1 MNHSLL
7 LHTAVPSLL
16 AAMDALTLE
25 PDFQIFFKK
34 AAAAVRNLLG
44 ADGTALI
51 LLDEETQTFEYKLFE
66 GEQQHLL
73 SVFKGFRF
81 SAATGI
87 SGRVLT
93 SKTSIFTR
101 DYPTAPDAMPQL
113 VDAGLQSN
121 LVIPLISSDKVFGVL
136 ASSWFAHTQSV
147 ADISPQLLTLA
158 ERIASQ
164 IAVACHREKLE
175 SQLRALATV
184 DPLTKLLNRRGILNC
199 LDDSLEKLHRYNRS
213 FVLFFID
220 IDGLKSAND
229 HWGHETGD
237 ILLRDVAQRLS
248 DVVRKGDQI
257 GRLGGDEFL
266 IVAECDESHIDILA
280 NRFLQAL
287 RVPFGVGRKRGRLS
301 GSIGIVLAPQ
311 DGVDEINLLRKA
323 DAAMYIAKSQGG
335 DKFQR
340 ASVKTEQPQDRLISV
355 VDVEGAL
362 DRNELQLWY
371 QPICQLH
378 DLSVVGFEALL
389 RWCKPDGEVVSAGPI
404 IQAFETA
411 RGDLEF
417 RLGNWVL
424 REAARQMQLWNKNSL
439 NPDIH
444 INISPRHFLHPSFL
458 LELQNLCEQQ
468 QGFGESLIIE
478 ITETAMLEDLERA
491 KRIMLRCRDLGA
503 RMAVDDFGTGYA
515 SLTYIKRLPLDI
527 IKIDRSFVADLPGN
541 KVDWDITKGIV
552 SIAHAL
558 GLAVVAEG
566 AEEFEQIGSLREL
579 GCDQVQGYFIHRP
592 MPFTDADNWLQH
604 QQQRLSSRAYNLHNN
619 PPTAINN
626 FLPRTGSHKR
636 TKAAANEE
644 LMQDSAQSQLAAALF
659 VSQGCL
665 PQEFFDPR
673 FTLSPKSNSRSA

>member
-1 MNHSLL
+1 MKSSLL
-7 LHTAVPSLL
+7 LDTAVPSLL

-34 AAAAVRNLLG
+34 AAAAVRTLLG

-73 SVFKGFRF
+73 NAFKGFRF
-81 SAATGI
+81 SSKTGT

-101 DYPTAPDAMPQL
+101 NYPGAPDAMGQL

-121 LVIPLISSDKVFGVL
+121 LVIPLISSDKVLGVL
-136 ASSWFAHTQSV
+136 ASSWFSHTGSV
-147 ADISPQLLTLA
+147 ANVSPQLLTLA

-175 SQLRALATV
+175 AQLRSLATI
-184 DPLTKLLNRRGILNC
+184 DPLTKLLNRRGILDC
-199 LDDSLEKLHRYNRS
+199 VDSSLEKLKRYNRS
-213 FVLFFID
+213 FALFFID
-220 IDGLKSAND
+220 VDGLKSAND

-237 ILLRDVAQRLS
+237 ILLRDVAQRLA
-248 DVVRKGDQI
+248 DVVRKGDQV

-280 NRFLQAL
+280 KRFLQAL
-287 RVPFGVGRKRGRLS
+287 RIPYGQGRKRGRLS
-301 GSIGIVLAPQ
+301 GSIGVVLAPQ
-311 DGVDEINLLRKA
+311 DGADEINLLRKA
-323 DAAMYIAKSQGG
+323 DAAMYIAKTQGG
-335 DKFQR
+335 DRIQR
-340 ASVKTEQPQDRLISV
+340 ASRKAEVAQDTQISI

-362 DRNELQLWY
+362 ERNELQLWY
-371 QPICQLH
+371 QPICQLQ

-389 RWCKPDGEVVSAGPI
+389 RWCKPDGEVISAGPI

-424 REAARQMQLWNKNSL
+424 QEAARQMLLWNKNSL
-439 NPDIH
+439 TPDIH

-468 QGFGESLIIE
+468 PGFGEALIIE

-515 SLTYIKRLPLDI
+515 SLTYIKRLPLDM
-527 IKIDRSFVADLPGN
+527 IKIDRSFVADLPNN

-592 MPFTDADNWLQH
+592 MPFTEANEWLQQKTSRVAIREIH
-604 QQQRLSSRAYNLHNN
+604 AASNASARKINAAANDGKELAKDVKDAKENQRGAAS
-619 PPTAINN
+619 AINN
-626 FLPRTGSHKR
+626 NYLSV
-636 TKAAANEE
+636 AARQIQQA
-644 LMQDSAQSQLAAALF
+644 
-659 VSQGCL
+659 
-665 PQEFFDPR
+665 FDPR
-673 FTLSPKSNSRSA
+673 FSIAPRTKNCSSA

>member
-1 MNHSLL
+1 MKSSLL
-7 LHTAVPSLL
+7 LDTAVPSLL

-34 AAAAVRNLLG
+34 AAAAVRTLLG

-51 LLDEETQTFEYKLFE
+51 LLDEESETFEYKLFE

-73 SVFKGFRF
+73 NAFTGFRF
-81 SAATGI
+81 SSKTGT

-101 DYPTAPDAMPQL
+101 NYPGAPDAMGQL
-113 VDAGLQSN
+113 VEAGLQSN
-121 LVIPLISSDKVFGVL
+121 LVIPLISSDKVLGVL
-136 ASSWFAHTQSV
+136 ASSWFAHTGSV
-147 ADISPQLLTLA
+147 ANVSPQLLTLA

-175 SQLRALATV
+175 AQLRSLATV
-184 DPLTKLLNRRGILNC
+184 DPLTKLLNRRGILDCVDN
-199 LDDSLEKLHRYNRS
+199 SLEKLQRYNRS
-213 FVLFFID
+213 FALFFID
-220 IDGLKSAND
+220 VDGLKSAND

-237 ILLRDVAQRLS
+237 ILLRDVAQRLA

-280 NRFLQAL
+280 KRFLQAL
-287 RVPFGVGRKRGRLS
+287 RIPYGKGRKRGRLS

-311 DGVDEINLLRKA
+311 DGADEINLLRKA
-323 DAAMYIAKSQGG
+323 DAAMYIAKTQGG
-335 DKFQR
+335 DRFQR
-340 ASVKTEQPQDRLISV
+340 ASIKTEVAQETQISI

-362 DRNELQLWY
+362 ERNELQLWY
-371 QPICQLH
+371 QPVCQLR
-378 DLSVVGFEALL
+378 DLSIVGFEALL
-389 RWCKPDGEVVSAGPI
+389 RWRKQDGEIITAGPL
-404 IQAFETA
+404 IQAFESG
-411 RGDLEF
+411 RGDLEY

-424 REAARQMQLWNKNSL
+424 REAARQMRLWHSSAFT
-439 NPDIH
+439 PDIH

-458 LELQNLCEQQ
+458 LELQKLCEAH

-503 RMAVDDFGTGYA
+503 RLAVDDFGTGYA
-515 SLTYIKRLPLDI
+515 SLTYIKRLPLDM
-527 IKIDRSFVADLPGN
+527 IKIDRSFVADLPSN

-558 GLAVVAEG
+558 GLTVVAEG

-592 MPFTDADNWLQH
+592 MPFADANEWLKQKTGRTPIH
-604 QQQRLSSRAYNLHNN
+604 GTHSS
-619 PPTAINN
+619 PSP
-626 FLPRTGSHKR
+626 KR
-636 TKAAANEE
+636 DTKIKAAANDGERQY
-644 LMQDSAQSQLAAALF
+644 LLSPHPDSSPISAGMRQMHQA
-659 VSQGCL
+659 
-665 PQEFFDPR
+665 FDPR
-673 FTLSPKSNSRSA
+673 FCITPRGKNCSNA

>member
-1 MNHSLL
+1 MKSSLL
-7 LHTAVPSLL
+7 LDTAVPSLL

-34 AAAAVRNLLG
+34 AAAAVRTLLG

-73 SVFKGFRF
+73 SAFKGFRF
-81 SAATGI
+81 SSTTGT

-101 DYPTAPDAMPQL
+101 NYPGAPDAMGQL
-113 VDAGLQSN
+113 IDAGLQSN

-136 ASSWFAHTQSV
+136 ASSWFSHTGSV
-147 ADISPQLLTLA
+147 ANVSPQLLTLA

-175 SQLRALATV
+175 TQLRELATV

-199 LDDSLEKLHRYNRS
+199 INNNLEKLQRYNRS
-213 FVLFFID
+213 FALFFID
-220 IDGLKSAND
+220 VDGLKSAND

-237 ILLRDVAQRLS
+237 ILLRDVAQRLT

-266 IVAECDESHIDILA
+266 IVAECDESHIEILA
-280 NRFLQAL
+280 KRFLQAL
-287 RVPFGVGRKRGRLS
+287 RIPYGQGRKRGRLS

-311 DGVDEINLLRKA
+311 DGADEINLLRKA

-335 DKFQR
+335 DRFQR
-340 ASVKTEQPQDRLISV
+340 ASIQTEVAPPQISI

-362 DRNELQLWY
+362 ERNELQLWY
-371 QPICQLH
+371 QPICQLN
-378 DLSVVGFEALL
+378 DLSIVGFEALL
-389 RWCKPDGEVVSAGPI
+389 RWCKPDGEVITAGPL
-404 IQAFETA
+404 IQAFESG

-424 REAARQMQLWNKNSL
+424 REAARQMQQWNKNSL
-439 NPDIH
+439 TPDIH

-458 LELQNLCEQQ
+458 LELQNLCAQQ
-468 QGFGESLIIE
+468 PGFGEALIIE

-558 GLAVVAEG
+558 GLTVVAEG
-566 AEEFEQIGSLREL
+566 AEAFEQIGSLREL
-579 GCDQVQGYFIHRP
+579 GCDQVQGYFIHHP
-592 MPFTDADNWLQH
+592 MPFDDANVWLQH
-604 QQQRLSSRAYNLHNN
+604 RPLRPSGHSEKGIRVNGK
-619 PPTAINN
+619 IM
-626 FLPRTGSHKR
+626 R
-636 TKAAANEE
+636 AANEKME
-644 LMQDSAQSQLAAALF
+644 HQSDLATALR
-659 VSQGCL
+659 VQ
-665 PQEFFDPR
+665 QEFIDPR
-673 FTLSPKSNSRSA
+673 FSIAPRAKKPQCQSNRS

>member
-25 PDFQIFFKK
+25 PDFQVFFKK
-34 AAAAVRNLLG
+34 AAAAVRQLLG

-51 LLDEETQTFEYKLFE
+51 LLDEETHTFEYKLFE

-73 SVFKGFRF
+73 NAFKGFRF

-87 SGRVLT
+87 SGRALT

-101 DYPTAPDAMPQL
+101 NYPTAPDAMPQL

-121 LVIPLISSDKVFGVL
+121 LVIPLISSDKVLGVL
-136 ASSWFAHTQSV
+136 ASSWFAHTESV

-164 IAVACHREKLE
+164 IAVACHREQLE
-175 SQLRALATV
+175 AQLRSLVTI
-184 DPLTKLLNRRGILNC
+184 DPLTKLLNRRGILDC
-199 LDDSLEKLHRYNRS
+199 LDNSLEKLHRYNRN
-213 FVLFFID
+213 FALFFID
-220 IDGLKSAND
+220 VDGLKSAND

-237 ILLRDVAQRLS
+237 LLLRDVAQRLA
-248 DVVRKGDQI
+248 DVMRKGDQI

-266 IVAECDESHIDILA
+266 IIAECNDSHIDTLA
-280 NRFLQAL
+280 KRFLQAL
-287 RVPFGVGRKRGRLS
+287 RVPYGCGRKRGRLS

-323 DAAMYIAKSQGG
+323 DAAMYIAKSEGG
-335 DKFQR
+335 DRFQR
-340 ASVKTEQPQDRLISV
+340 ASVNAELPQTHISI
-355 VDVEGAL
+355 VDVESAL
-362 DRNELQLWY
+362 ERNELQLWY
-371 QPICQLH
+371 QPICELS

-389 RWCKPDGEVVSAGPI
+389 RWCKPDGDIISAGPI
-404 IQAFETA
+404 IQAFESA

-439 NPDIH
+439 TPDIH

-458 LELQNLCEQQ
+458 LELQKLCEQQ
-468 QGFGESLIIE
+468 QGFGQSLIIE

-515 SLTYIKRLPLDI
+515 SLTYIKRLPLDM

-541 KVDWDITKGIV
+541 KVDWDISKGIV

-558 GLAVVAEG
+558 GLTVVAEG
-566 AEEFEQIGSLREL
+566 AEIFEQIGSLREL

-592 MPFTDADNWLQH
+592 MPFIDANTWLQH
-604 QQQRLSSRAYNLHNN
+604 KALRTRHNN
-619 PPTAINN
+619 TFASTPQTNRP
-626 FLPRTGSHKR
+626 
-636 TKAAANEE
+636 AANEGK
-644 LMQDSAQSQLAAALF
+644 MHNAQLATTAGA
-659 VSQGCL
+659 QRE
-665 PQEFFDPR
+665 PTPR
-673 FTLSPKSNSRSA
+673 FTFKPFYNGK

>member
-1 MNHSLL
+1 MNNSLL
-7 LHTAVPSLL
+7 IHTAVPSLL
-16 AAMDALTLE
+16 ATMDALTLE

-34 AAAAVRNLLG
+34 AAAAVRALLG

-51 LLDEETQTFEYKLFE
+51 LLDDDNQTFEYKLFE

-73 SVFKGFRF
+73 NGFKGLRF
-81 SAATGI
+81 SATTGI

-101 DYPTAPDAMPQL
+101 DYPNAPDAMEQL
-113 VDAGLQSN
+113 IDAGLQSN
-121 LVIPLISSDKVFGVL
+121 LVIPLISSDKVLGVL
-136 ASSWFAHTQSV
+136 ASSWFAHTNSV

-175 SQLRALATV
+175 AQLRALATI
-184 DPLTKLLNRRGILNC
+184 DPLTKLLNRRGILQC
-199 LDDSLEKLHRYNRS
+199 VDDSLEKLHRYNRP
-213 FVLFFID
+213 FALFFID
-220 IDGLKSAND
+220 VDGLKSAND

-237 ILLRDVAQRLS
+237 VLLRDVAQRLS
-248 DVVRKGDQI
+248 DVVRKGDQL

-266 IVAECDESHIDILA
+266 IIAECDASHIDILA

-287 RVPFGVGRKRGRLS
+287 RIPYGTGRKRGRLS
-301 GSIGIVLAPQ
+301 GSIGVVLAPQ

-323 DAAMYIAKSQGG
+323 DAAMYVAKSQGG
-335 DKFQR
+335 DRFQR
-340 ASVKTEQPQDRLISV
+340 ASVKSELPQETQISI

-362 DRNELQLWY
+362 ERNELQLWY
-371 QPICQLH
+371 QPICQLN
-378 DLSVVGFEALL
+378 DLSLVGFEALL
-389 RWCKPDGEVVSAGPI
+389 RWCKPDGEIISAGPL
-404 IQAFETA
+404 IQTFESA

-424 REAARQMQLWNKNSL
+424 REAARQMQLWSKNSL
-439 NPDIH
+439 APDIH

-458 LELQNLCEQQ
+458 AELQTLCEQQ
-468 QGFGESLIIE
+468 QGFGAALIIE

-515 SLTYIKRLPLDI
+515 SLTYIKRLPLDM
-527 IKIDRSFVADLPGN
+527 IKIDRSFVAELPVN
-541 KVDWDITKGIV
+541 KVDWDITQGIV

-566 AEEFEQIGSLREL
+566 AEAFEQIGSLREL

-592 MPFTDADNWLQH
+592 MPFDDANAWLQH
-604 QQQRLSSRAYNLHNN
+604 KSLRATTDQYNAKKVSK
-619 PPTAINN
+619 T
-626 FLPRTGSHKR
+626 
-636 TKAAANEE
+636 TKAIANQEKGN
-644 LMQDSAQSQLAAALF
+644 ALSRLTTAF
-659 VSQGCL
+659 SV
-665 PQEFFDPR
+665 PQEFVDPR
-673 FTLSPKSNSRSA
+673 FSVAQRSKNRSA

>member
-34 AAAAVRNLLG
+34 AAAAVRTLLG
-44 ADGTALI
+44 AGGTALI

-73 SVFKGFRF
+73 NAFKGLRF
-81 SAATGI
+81 SSTTGI

-101 DYPTAPDAMPQL
+101 NYPNAPDAMEQL
-113 VDAGLQSN
+113 VKAGLESN
-121 LVIPLISSDKVFGVL
+121 LVIPLISSDKVLGVL
-136 ASSWFAHTQSV
+136 ASSWFAHTGSV
-147 ADISPQLLTLA
+147 ADVSPQLLTLA

-175 SQLRALATV
+175 AQLRALATI
-184 DPLTKLLNRRGILNC
+184 DPLTKLLNRRGILTC
-199 LDDSLEKLHRYNRS
+199 VDDSLEKLHRYNRP
-213 FVLFFID
+213 FALFFID
-220 IDGLKSAND
+220 VDGLKSAND

-248 DVVRKGDQI
+248 DVVRKGDQV

-266 IVAECDESHIDILA
+266 IVAECTESHIDILA
-280 NRFLQAL
+280 KRFLQAL
-287 RVPFGVGRKRGRLS
+287 RIPYGNGRKRGRLS
-301 GSIGIVLAPQ
+301 GSIGVVLAPQ

-335 DKFQR
+335 DRFQR
-340 ASVKTEQPQDRLISV
+340 ASVKTELPQDTQISI

-362 DRNELQLWY
+362 ERNELQLWY
-371 QPICQLH
+371 QPICQLN

-389 RWCKPDGEVVSAGPI
+389 RWCKPDGEVISAGPL
-404 IQAFETA
+404 IQAFESG

-424 REAARQMQLWNKNSL
+424 REAARQMQFWNKNPTTPL
-439 NPDIH
+439 IH

-458 LELQNLCEQQ
+458 VELQKLCEQQ
-468 QGFGESLIIE
+468 QGFGTALIIE

-515 SLTYIKRLPLDI
+515 SLTYIKRLPLDM

-592 MPFTDADNWLQH
+592 MPFDDANHWLKH
-604 QQQRLSSRAYNLHNN
+604 KPLRAN
-619 PPTAINN
+619 TA
-626 FLPRTGSHKR
+626 HKNTVIAEKI
-636 TKAAANEE
+636 TKAAANQERVNNTH
-644 LMQDSAQSQLAAALF
+644 SQLTTALCI
-659 VSQGCL
+659 Q
-665 PQEFFDPR
+665 QEFFDPR
-673 FTLSPKSNSRSA
+673 FSLAQRNKNRSA

>member
-1 MNHSLL
+1 MKSSLL
-7 LHTAVPSLL
+7 LDTAVPSLL

-34 AAAAVRNLLG
+34 AAAAVRTLLG

-73 SVFKGFRF
+73 NAFKGFRF
-81 SAATGI
+81 SSTTGT

-101 DYPTAPDAMPQL
+101 NYPGAPDAMGQL
-113 VDAGLQSN
+113 VEAGLQSN
-121 LVIPLISSDKVFGVL
+121 LVIPLISSDKVLGVL
-136 ASSWFAHTQSV
+136 ASSWFAHTGSV
-147 ADISPQLLTLA
+147 ANVSPQLLTLA

-175 SQLRALATV
+175 TQLRELATI

-199 LDDSLEKLHRYNRS
+199 INNNLEKLQRYNRS
-213 FVLFFID
+213 FALFFID
-220 IDGLKSAND
+220 VDGLKSAND

-237 ILLRDVAQRLS
+237 VLLRDVAQRLT

-266 IVAECDESHIDILA
+266 IVAECDESHIDILTK
-280 NRFLQAL
+280 RFLQAL
-287 RVPFGVGRKRGRLS
+287 RIPYGQGRKRGRLS
-301 GSIGIVLAPQ
+301 GSIGVVLAPQ
-311 DGVDEINLLRKA
+311 DGTDEINLLRKA
-323 DAAMYIAKSQGG
+323 DAAMYLAKSQGG
-335 DKFQR
+335 DRFQR
-340 ASVKTEQPQDRLISV
+340 ASIKTEVTQPQISI

-362 DRNELQLWY
+362 ERSELQLWY
-371 QPICQLH
+371 QPICKLN
-378 DLSVVGFEALL
+378 DLAVVGFEALL
-389 RWCKPDGEVVSAGPI
+389 RWCKPDGEVITAGPL
-404 IQAFETA
+404 IQAFESG

-424 REAARQMQLWNKNSL
+424 REAARQMQQWNRNSL
-439 NPDIH
+439 TPDIH

-458 LELQNLCEQQ
+458 LELQTLCAQQ
-468 QGFGESLIIE
+468 PGFGEALIIE

-527 IKIDRSFVADLPGN
+527 IKIDRSFVADLPVN

-558 GLAVVAEG
+558 GLTVVAEG
-566 AEEFEQIGSLREL
+566 AEAFEQIGSLREL
-579 GCDQVQGYFIHRP
+579 GCDQVQGYFIHHP
-592 MPFTDADNWLQH
+592 MPFDDANAWLQH
-604 QQQRLSSRAYNLHNN
+604 KPLRASERSEKGIRMNSK
-619 PPTAINN
+619 IM
-626 FLPRTGSHKR
+626 R
-636 TKAAANEE
+636 AAANEKME
-644 LMQDSAQSQLAAALF
+644 HQSQAATAL
-659 VSQGCL
+659 CL
-665 PQEFFDPR
+665 QQEFFDPR
-673 FTLSPKSNSRSA
+673 FSIAPRIKKPRCQSHHS

>member
-1 MNHSLL
+1 MKNSLL
-7 LHTAVPSLL
+7 LDTAVPSLL

-34 AAAAVRNLLG
+34 AAAAVRTLLG

-51 LLDEETQTFEYKLFE
+51 LLDEETQMFEYKLFE

-73 SVFKGFRF
+73 NSFTGFRF
-81 SAATGI
+81 SSKTGT

-101 DYPTAPDAMPQL
+101 NYPGAPDAMGQL

-136 ASSWFAHTQSV
+136 ASSWFAHTGSV
-147 ADISPQLLTLA
+147 ANVSPQLLTLA

-175 SQLRALATV
+175 TQLRSLATI

-199 LDDSLEKLHRYNRS
+199 VDSCLEKLQRYNRS
-213 FVLFFID
+213 FALFFID
-220 IDGLKSAND
+220 VDGLKSAND

-237 ILLRDVAQRLS
+237 VLLRDVAQRLS
-248 DVVRKGDQI
+248 DVVRKGDQV

-280 NRFLQAL
+280 KRFLQAL
-287 RVPFGVGRKRGRLS
+287 RIPYGKGRKRGRLS

-323 DAAMYIAKSQGG
+323 DAAMYIAKTQGG
-335 DKFQR
+335 DRFQR
-340 ASVKTEQPQDRLISV
+340 ASIKTEVAQDTQISI

-362 DRNELQLWY
+362 ERNELQLWY
-371 QPICQLH
+371 QPICQLQ

-389 RWCKPDGEVVSAGPI
+389 RWRKQDGEIITAGPL
-404 IQAFETA
+404 IQAFESG
-411 RGDLEF
+411 RGDLKY

-424 REAARQMQLWNKNSL
+424 REAARQLRLWDNNAFT
-439 NPDIH
+439 PDIH

-458 LELQNLCEQQ
+458 IELQNLCEQQ
-468 QGFGESLIIE
+468 KGFGEALIIE

-515 SLTYIKRLPLDI
+515 SLTYIKRLPLDM
-527 IKIDRSFVADLPGN
+527 IKIDRSFVADLPNN

-579 GCDQVQGYFIHRP
+579 GCDQVQGYFIHKP
-592 MPFTDADNWLQH
+592 MPFSEANEWLQH
-604 QQQRLSSRAYNLHNN
+604 NPSRIPLRGIHTQASRAGKK
-619 PPTAINN
+619 I
-626 FLPRTGSHKR
+626 S
-636 TKAAANEE
+636 AAANDA
-644 LMQDSAQSQLAAALF
+644 LPSYPATAKFNSSNLCAATR
-659 VSQGCL
+659 QMR
-665 PQEFFDPR
+665 QTFDPR
-673 FTLSPKSNSRSA
+673 FSLTPRGKNRSSA

>member
-34 AAAAVRNLLG
+34 AAAAVRTLLG

-73 SVFKGFRF
+73 NAFKGLRF
-81 SAATGI
+81 SSTAGI

-101 DYPTAPDAMPQL
+101 NYPNAPDAMAQL

-121 LVIPLISSDKVFGVL
+121 LVIPLISSDKVLGVL
-136 ASSWFAHTQSV
+136 ASSWFSHTDSV
-147 ADISPQLLTLA
+147 ADVSPQLLTLA

-175 SQLRALATV
+175 AQLRALATI
-184 DPLTKLLNRRGILNC
+184 DPLTKLLNRRGILTC
-199 LDDSLEKLHRYNRS
+199 VDDSLEKLHRYNRP
-213 FVLFFID
+213 FALFFID
-220 IDGLKSAND
+220 VDGLKSAND

-237 ILLRDVAQRLS
+237 VLLRDVAQRLS
-248 DVVRKGDQI
+248 DVVRKGDQV

-266 IVAECDESHIDILA
+266 IVAECTESHIDILA
-280 NRFLQAL
+280 KRFLQAL
-287 RVPFGVGRKRGRLS
+287 RIPYGNGRKRGRLS
-301 GSIGIVLAPQ
+301 GSIGVVLAPQ

-335 DKFQR
+335 DRFQR
-340 ASVKTEQPQDRLISV
+340 ASVKTELPQDTQISI

-362 DRNELQLWY
+362 ERNELQLWY
-371 QPICQLH
+371 QPICQLQ

-389 RWCKPDGEVVSAGPI
+389 RWCKPDGEVISAGPL
-404 IQAFETA
+404 IQAFESG

-424 REAARQMQLWNKNSL
+424 REAARQMQLWNKNSIT
-439 NPDIH
+439 PDIH

-458 LELQNLCEQQ
+458 VELQKLCEQQ
-468 QGFGESLIIE
+468 QGFGTALIIE

-515 SLTYIKRLPLDI
+515 SLTYIKRLPLDM

-592 MPFTDADNWLQH
+592 MPFDDANHWLKH
-604 QQQRLSSRAYNLHNN
+604 KPLRAN
-619 PPTAINN
+619 TA
-626 FLPRTGSHKR
+626 HKNTVIAEKI
-636 TKAAANEE
+636 TKAAANQERVNNTH
-644 LMQDSAQSQLAAALF
+644 SQLTTALCI
-659 VSQGCL
+659 Q
-665 PQEFFDPR
+665 QEFFDPR
-673 FTLSPKSNSRSA
+673 FSLAQRNKNRSA

>member
-73 SVFKGFRF
+73 NAFKGFRF

-113 VDAGLQSN
+113 VEAGLQSN

-175 SQLRALATV
+175 TQLRELATI

-213 FVLFFID
+213 FALFFID

-237 ILLRDVAQRLS
+237 VLLRDVAQRLS

-257 GRLGGDEFL
+257 GRMGGDEFL

-287 RVPFGVGRKRGRLS
+287 RVPYGVGRKRGRLS
-301 GSIGIVLAPQ
+301 GSIGVVLAPQ

-378 DLSVVGFEALL
+378 DLSVIGFEALL

-424 REAARQMQLWNKNSL
+424 REAARQMLLWNKNSL
-439 NPDIH
+439 TPDIH

-592 MPFTDADNWLQH
+592 MPFTDADNWLQ
-604 QQQRLSSRAYNLHNN
+604 QQRIQSRAPNQ
-619 PPTAINN
+619 PTTINN
-626 FLPRTGSHKR
+626 FSARTGKKI
-636 TKAAANEE
+636 KAAANEE
-644 LMQDSAQSQLAAALF
+644 SMQHSAQSYLATALCS
-659 VSQGCL
+659 SQ
-665 PQEFFDPR
+665 ERFDSR
-673 FTLSPKSNSRSA
+673 FTLSPQMSPRITANQRHPR

>member
-1 MNHSLL
+1 MKNSLL

-73 SVFKGFRF
+73 NAFKGFRF
-81 SAATGI
+81 SSTTGI

-101 DYPTAPDAMPQL
+101 NYPSAPDAMAQL

-121 LVIPLISSDKVFGVL
+121 LVIPLISSDKVLGVL
-136 ASSWFAHTQSV
+136 ASSWFAHTESV
-147 ADISPQLLTLA
+147 ADVSPQLLTLA

-175 SQLRALATV
+175 AQLRALATI

-199 LDDSLEKLHRYNRS
+199 VDDSLEKLHRYNRP
-213 FVLFFID
+213 FALFFID
-220 IDGLKSAND
+220 VDGLKSAND

-237 ILLRDVAQRLS
+237 VLLRDLAQRLS

-266 IVAECDESHIDILA
+266 IVAECDESYIDTLTQ
-280 NRFLQAL
+280 RFLQAL
-287 RVPFGVGRKRGRLS
+287 RVPYGKGRKRGRLS
-301 GSIGIVLAPQ
+301 GSIGVVLAPQ

-335 DKFQR
+335 DRFQR
-340 ASVKTEQPQDRLISV
+340 ASVKAEESQQRLISV

-362 DRNELQLWY
+362 ERNELQLWY
-371 QPICQLH
+371 QPICQLQ

-389 RWCKPDGEVVSAGPI
+389 RWCKPDGEVITAGPL
-404 IQAFETA
+404 IQAFESG

-424 REAARQMQLWNKNSL
+424 REAARQMKLWNKNSL
-439 NPDIH
+439 TPDIH

-458 LELQNLCEQQ
+458 VELQALCEQQ
-468 QGFGESLIIE
+468 QGFGEALIIE

-515 SLTYIKRLPLDI
+515 SLTYIKRLPLDM

-566 AEEFEQIGSLREL
+566 AEEFEQIGCLREL

-592 MPFTDADNWLQH
+592 MPFNDANDWLQH
-604 QQQRLSSRAYNLHNN
+604 KPLCV
-619 PPTAINN
+619 PT
-626 FLPRTGSHKR
+626 RGMTSHTS
-636 TKAAANEE
+636 TKNSAAEKIKAVANDGIPQDAEPNH
-644 LMQDSAQSQLAAALF
+644 LTTALCMQ
-659 VSQGCL
+659 
-665 PQEFFDPR
+665 QEFLDPR
-673 FTLSPKSNSRSA
+673 FSLAPRDKSRSA

>member
-1 MNHSLL
+1 MKNSLL

-34 AAAAVRNLLG
+34 AAAAVRTLLG

-73 SVFKGFRF
+73 NAFKGFRF
-81 SAATGI
+81 SSTTGI

-101 DYPTAPDAMPQL
+101 NYPTAPDAMEQL
-113 VDAGLQSN
+113 VEAGLQSN
-121 LVIPLISSDKVFGVL
+121 LVIPLISSDKVLGVL
-136 ASSWFAHTQSV
+136 ASSWFAHTESV

-175 SQLRALATV
+175 AQLRSLAV
-184 DPLTKLLNRRGILNC
+184 IDPLTKLLNRRGILNC
-199 LDDSLEKLHRYNRS
+199 VDDSLEKLHRYNRP
-213 FVLFFID
+213 FALFFID
-220 IDGLKSAND
+220 VDGLKSAND

-266 IVAECDESHIDILA
+266 IVAECDESHIDTLA
-280 NRFLQAL
+280 KRFLQAL
-287 RVPFGVGRKRGRLS
+287 RVPYGKGRKRGRLS
-301 GSIGIVLAPQ
+301 GSIGVVLAPQ

-335 DKFQR
+335 DRFQR
-340 ASVKTEQPQDRLISV
+340 ASVKAEEPQNRLISV

-362 DRNELQLWY
+362 ERNELQLWY
-371 QPICQLH
+371 QPICQLQ

-389 RWCKPDGEVVSAGPI
+389 RWCKPDGEVISAGPL
-404 IQAFETA
+404 IQAFESG

-424 REAARQMQLWNKNSL
+424 REAARQMRLWNKNSL
-439 NPDIH
+439 TPDIH

-458 LELQNLCEQQ
+458 VELQNLCEQH

-592 MPFTDADNWLQH
+592 MPFSDANDWLQH
-604 QQQRLSSRAYNLHNN
+604 KPLRV
-619 PPTAINN
+619 PTRGMLTHTATKNTSAEKI
-626 FLPRTGSHKR
+626 
-636 TKAAANEE
+636 KAAANDE
-644 LMQDSAQSQLAAALF
+644 LTQQCVKPNLATALYL
-659 VSQGCL
+659 Q
-665 PQEFFDPR
+665 QEFIDPR
-673 FTLSPKSNSRSA
+673 FSITPRNKSRSA

>member
-1 MNHSLL
+1 MKNSLL

-73 SVFKGFRF
+73 NAFKGFRF
-81 SAATGI
+81 SSTTGI

-101 DYPTAPDAMPQL
+101 NYPSAPDAMAQL

-121 LVIPLISSDKVFGVL
+121 LVIPLISSDKVLGVL
-136 ASSWFAHTQSV
+136 ASSWFAHTESV

-175 SQLRALATV
+175 AQLRALATV

-199 LDDSLEKLHRYNRS
+199 VDDSLEKLHRYNRP
-213 FVLFFID
+213 FALFFID
-220 IDGLKSAND
+220 VDGLKSAND

-237 ILLRDVAQRLS
+237 VLLRDVAQRLS

-266 IVAECDESHIDILA
+266 IVAECDESHIDTLA
-280 NRFLQAL
+280 KRFLQAL
-287 RVPFGVGRKRGRLS
+287 RVPYGKGRKRGRLS
-301 GSIGIVLAPQ
+301 GSIGVVLAPQ

-335 DKFQR
+335 DRFQR
-340 ASVKTEQPQDRLISV
+340 ASVKAEESQERLISV

-362 DRNELQLWY
+362 ERNELQLWY
-371 QPICQLH
+371 QPICQLQ

-389 RWCKPDGEVVSAGPI
+389 RWCKPDGEVITAGPL
-404 IQAFETA
+404 IQAFESG

-424 REAARQMQLWNKNSL
+424 REAARQMKLWNKNSL
-439 NPDIH
+439 TPDIH

-458 LELQNLCEQQ
+458 VELQKLCEQQ
-468 QGFGESLIIE
+468 QGFGEALIIE

-515 SLTYIKRLPLDI
+515 SLTYIKRLPLDM

-566 AEEFEQIGSLREL
+566 AEVFEQIGSLREL

-592 MPFTDADNWLQH
+592 MPFSDANDWLQH
-604 QQQRLSSRAYNLHNN
+604 KPLCVPTRGIPTHTSTKSSSGKK
-619 PPTAINN
+619 I
-626 FLPRTGSHKR
+626 
-636 TKAAANEE
+636 KAAANNEISHTTE
-644 LMQDSAQSQLAAALF
+644 PTHLTSAQLATALC
-659 VSQGCL
+659 VQ
-665 PQEFFDPR
+665 QEFLDPR
-673 FTLSPKSNSRSA
+673 FSLAPRDKSRSA

>member
-1 MNHSLL
+1 MKNSLL

-73 SVFKGFRF
+73 NAFKGFRF
-81 SAATGI
+81 SATTGI

-101 DYPTAPDAMPQL
+101 NYPSAPDAMAQL

-121 LVIPLISSDKVFGVL
+121 LVIPLISSDKVLGVL
-136 ASSWFAHTQSV
+136 ASSWFAHTESV

-175 SQLRALATV
+175 AQLRALATI

-199 LDDSLEKLHRYNRS
+199 VDDSLEKLHRYNRP
-213 FVLFFID
+213 FALFFID
-220 IDGLKSAND
+220 VDGLKSAND

-237 ILLRDVAQRLS
+237 VLLRDVAQRLS

-266 IVAECDESHIDILA
+266 IVAECNESYIDTLA
-280 NRFLQAL
+280 KRFLQAL
-287 RVPFGVGRKRGRLS
+287 RIPYGKGRKRGRLS
-301 GSIGIVLAPQ
+301 GSIGVVLAPQ

-335 DKFQR
+335 DRFQR
-340 ASVKTEQPQDRLISV
+340 ASVKAEESQDRLISV

-362 DRNELQLWY
+362 ERNELQLWY
-371 QPICQLH
+371 QPICQLQ

-389 RWCKPDGEVVSAGPI
+389 RWCKPDGEVITAGPL
-404 IQAFETA
+404 IQAFESG

-424 REAARQMQLWNKNSL
+424 REAARQMKLWNKNSL
-439 NPDIH
+439 TPDIH

-458 LELQNLCEQQ
+458 VELQNLCEQQ
-468 QGFGESLIIE
+468 QGFGEALIIE

-515 SLTYIKRLPLDI
+515 SLTYIKRLPLDM

-566 AEEFEQIGSLREL
+566 AEVFEQIGSLREL

-592 MPFTDADNWLQH
+592 MPFSDANDWLQH
-604 QQQRLSSRAYNLHNN
+604 KPLRIPTRGIPACSSIKNSCGEK
-619 PPTAINN
+619 IK
-626 FLPRTGSHKR
+626 S
-636 TKAAANEE
+636 AANDGISHETE
-644 LMQDSAQSQLAAALF
+644 PTHLTPSRLATALC
-659 VSQGCL
+659 VQR
-665 PQEFFDPR
+665 EFLDPR
-673 FTLSPKSNSRSA
+673 FSLAPRDKSRSA

>member
-1 MNHSLL
+1 MKSSLL
-7 LHTAVPSLL
+7 LDTAVPSLL

-34 AAAAVRNLLG
+34 AAAAVRTLLG

-73 SVFKGFRF
+73 SAFKGFRF
-81 SAATGI
+81 SSTTGT

-101 DYPTAPDAMPQL
+101 NYPGAPDAMGQL
-113 VDAGLQSN
+113 VEAGLQSN
-121 LVIPLISSDKVFGVL
+121 LVIPLISSDKVLGVL
-136 ASSWFAHTQSV
+136 ASSWFSHTGSV
-147 ADISPQLLTLA
+147 ANVSPQLLTLA

-175 SQLRALATV
+175 TQLRELATI

-199 LDDSLEKLHRYNRS
+199 INNSLEQFQRYNRS
-213 FVLFFID
+213 FALFFID
-220 IDGLKSAND
+220 VDGLKSAND

-237 ILLRDVAQRLS
+237 VLLRDVAQRLS

-266 IVAECDESHIDILA
+266 IIAECDESHIDILTK
-280 NRFLQAL
+280 RFLQAL
-287 RVPFGVGRKRGRLS
+287 RIPYGQGRKRGRLS
-301 GSIGIVLAPQ
+301 GSIGVALAPQ
-311 DGVDEINLLRKA
+311 DGIDEINLLRKA
-323 DAAMYIAKSQGG
+323 DAAMYVAKSQGG
-335 DKFQR
+335 DRFQR
-340 ASVKTEQPQDRLISV
+340 ASIKTEVAQSQISI

-362 DRNELQLWY
+362 ERNELQLWY
-371 QPICQLH
+371 QPICKLN
-378 DLSVVGFEALL
+378 DLSLVGFEALL
-389 RWCKPDGEVVSAGPI
+389 RWCKPDGEVITAGPL
-404 IQAFETA
+404 IQAFESG

-424 REAARQMQLWNKNSL
+424 REAARQMQQWNKNSL
-439 NPDIH
+439 TPDIH

-458 LELQNLCEQQ
+458 LELQNLCAQQ
-468 QGFGESLIIE
+468 PGFGEALIIE

-558 GLAVVAEG
+558 GLTVVAEG
-566 AEEFEQIGSLREL
+566 AEAFEQIGSLREL
-579 GCDQVQGYFIHRP
+579 GCDQVQGYFIHHP
-592 MPFTDADNWLQH
+592 MPFDDANTWLQH
-604 QQQRLSSRAYNLHNN
+604 KPLRASERNTKGIRMNGK
-619 PPTAINN
+619 IM
-626 FLPRTGSHKR
+626 RT
-636 TKAAANEE
+636 AANEKME
-644 LMQDSAQSQLAAALF
+644 HQPQVATALYL
-659 VSQGCL
+659 Q
-665 PQEFFDPR
+665 QEFFDPR
-673 FTLSPKSNSRSA
+673 FSIAPRSKKPQCQSNRS